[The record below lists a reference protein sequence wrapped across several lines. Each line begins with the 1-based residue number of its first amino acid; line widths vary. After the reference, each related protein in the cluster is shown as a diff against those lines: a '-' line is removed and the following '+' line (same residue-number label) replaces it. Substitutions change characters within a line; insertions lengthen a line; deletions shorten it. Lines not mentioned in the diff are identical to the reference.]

1 MDSPVS
7 IAVELATLRTN
18 SVLANVVFFRYR
30 LVFDNDLLFIP
41 VIVVEKSLQIKPVI
55 VFYY

>member
-41 VIVVEKSLQIKPVI
+41 VIVVE
-55 VFYY
+55 